1 MWYFFDES
9 GNWQEKE
16 YKRLVIGGIVVN
28 NKEDLRVINE
38 KVDLFK
44 KEKDLEELHATE
56 HDNQFR
62 EEFLRVILSLLQ
74 ENSFK
79 ALLYVIDPK
88 VLLKTQQQEDEI
100 YSDLASDLLSEI
112 AFGDK
117 YIKVE
122 YDMKFH
128 YAYPLRV
135 LENLENKVSSDMFRR
150 MRSNFY
156 LKEDKFQSQSNR
168 IKKNILY
175 NKNSIANFNEVL
187 EKLRNRGFIFQY
199 LWEEFRLQVEESLVV
214 REKFKEK
221 SITKIKKLFGDFN
234 LDSKDLDIQ
243 IEYKGKYNQSA
254 GVQII
259 DFLTNVVR
267 FHGKN
272 PKGFSPAIV
281 EDIYK
286 FITIKEKNA

>member
-9 GNWQEKE
+9 GNWQENE
-16 YKRLVIGGIVVN
+16 NKRLVIGAIVVKD
-28 NKEDLRVINE
+28 KEDLRVINE
-38 KVDLFK
+38 RVDLFK
-44 KEKDLEELHATE
+44 MERSLKELHATE
-56 HDNQFR
+56 HNNILR

-74 ENSFK
+74 ENRFK

-100 YSDLASDLLSEI
+100 YSDLASDLLSEV

-117 YIKVE
+117 DIKVE

-128 YAYPLRV
+128 YAYPLRI
-135 LENLENKVSSDMFRR
+135 LENLENRISSDMFRR
-150 MRSNFY
+150 MRGNFY
-156 LKEDKFQSQSNR
+156 LKEDKFKTQSDR
-168 IKKNILY
+168 IKKIILS
-175 NKNSIANFNEVL
+175 NKNSIANFNEIL
-187 EKLRNRGFIFQY
+187 SKLRNRGFIFQY

-221 SITKIKKLFGDFN
+221 SITKIKKLFEDFN
-234 LDSKDLDIQ
+234 LDSKGLEIQ
-243 IEYKGKYNQSA
+243 IEYKGKHNQSA

-259 DFLTNVVR
+259 DFLTNIVR

-272 PKGFSPAIV
+272 PKYFSPAIV

-286 FITIKEKNA
+286 FITIKEKDA